1 MIVRLLDRRLR
12 FERNLNGE
20 CSAPV
25 AEKLRTNGIPFVLVT
40 GYVATTL
47 ADPVLRTAPCVA
59 KPFTGN
65 EPIRVMI
72 EQFGKRP

>member
-1 MIVRLLDRRLR
+1 MIVRLSDRRLR

-40 GYVATTL
+40 GYVATAL
-47 ADPVLRTAPCVA
+47 ADPVLCTAPCVG
-59 KPFTGN
+59 KPFTDK
-65 EPIRVMI
+65 ELIRVMT
-72 EQFGKRP
+72 EQFCRCR